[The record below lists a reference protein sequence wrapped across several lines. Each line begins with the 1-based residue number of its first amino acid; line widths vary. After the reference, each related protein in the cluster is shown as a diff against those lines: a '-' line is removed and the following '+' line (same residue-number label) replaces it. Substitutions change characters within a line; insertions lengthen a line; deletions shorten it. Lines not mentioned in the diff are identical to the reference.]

1 MTGTEKSPSEI
12 CDFRENH
19 TDTTVSFTVTST
31 KEKIDAFEKGKD
43 GLIGKFK
50 LSTTISIK
58 NMTLFDHQGKIH
70 KYAASLDILRFFFQ
84 HRLEFYVK
92 RKAMLLDKMGKE
104 LKVLSNKARFVEEVC
119 SGDLVVSNRKRKEL
133 LSDLQERGYD
143 LFPRDEKKDPEEE
156 DEDDESVEENVSD
169 AELAKGYEYL
179 LGMKIWSLTHEKVSL
194 DHFHCFH
201 THFADHISHISL
213 PQQHEKAAALRS
225 QKAEKTEEVKKLEAT
240 SPEAIWLTDLD
251 AIDEALDERDMVIV
265 AEAKKEIQAQSKSK
279 ARSSK
284 KKTIAAKKSKKAAKK
299 KDEWDSDLELS
310 DDDDDF
316 MPAPKPRAAPK
327 KPAAKKPTAKPAAK
341 APPAPTSLSY
351 TLLV

>member
-1 MTGTEKSPSEI
+1 MHHQITAETGKREGSYLVRGKIERTDDTNLLITELPIGKWTQDYKAFLEGMMTGTEKSPSEI
-12 CDFRENH
+12 CDFKENH
-19 TDTTVSFTVTST
+19 TDTVVSFTVTST

-133 LSDLQERGYD
+133 LADLQERGYD

-194 DHFHCFH
+194 DHFH
-201 THFADHISHISL
+201 
-213 PQQHEKAAALRS
+213 
-225 QKAEKTEEVKKLEAT
+225 V
-240 SPEAIWLTDLD
+240 
-251 AIDEALDERDMVIV
+251 
-265 AEAKKEIQAQSKSK
+265 
-279 ARSSK
+279 SSFILQI
-284 KKTIAAKKSKKAAKK
+284 TF
-299 KDEWDSDLELS
+299 L
-310 DDDDDF
+310 
-316 MPAPKPRAAPK
+316 
-327 KPAAKKPTAKPAAK
+327 
-341 APPAPTSLSY
+341 TSLYLNNMKRLPLFVARKLRRPRKSRS
-351 TLLV
+351 LRPHHLRPFG